1 MFCDGSD
8 SGGEA
13 AEKYEFLFII
23 LDLKYGLTWNISD
36 AIYSWNTAFKWII
49 TSKDILHEITSQ
61 WQKYNIIF
69 CQ

>member
-23 LDLKYGLTWNISD
+23 LDLKYGLT
-36 AIYSWNTAFKWII
+36 
-49 TSKDILHEITSQ
+49 
-61 WQKYNIIF
+61 
-69 CQ
+69 